1 MLVGAE
7 VDTEVLLEI
16 LLEVLLDMLLEVAVV
31 KVDGTLVLETIQLQA
46 LLTLLAI
53 FPVHAATAKEG
64 TISVSK
70 S

>member
-1 MLVGAE
+1 VLVGAE
-7 VDTEVLLEI
+7 VDTEVLLEM
-16 LLEVLLDMLLEVAVV
+16 LLEVLLEVAVV